1 MIYFDNSATTR
12 PYPEVLEAMD
22 RAATQFFANPSSLH
36 SQGEKARKLLE
47 QSRQVAARIF
57 SCKPGEIVF
66 TSGATES
73 NNLAIKGV
81 ALQYQNRGKHVITTS
96 VEHASVYESCRQLEQ
111 LGFEVTYLPAD
122 REGRVSV
129 EDVKKAI
136 RNDTILVSVMYVN
149 NELGTIQP
157 IEEIGRLLAGH
168 RKILFHVDAV
178 QGFGKLPLEVKKW
191 NIDLFSL
198 SGHKF
203 HGPRGSGLLYV
214 RAGISLFPMLVGGGQ
229 ENGFRSGTENLPAIV
244 GFVKALKM
252 NHEMQTQQYERLKK
266 LHNSFIR
273 RLSSMKDV
281 QINSPVAE
289 GSAPHIINFSVTGLK
304 AEVIIHSLEEKD
316 IYVSTRSAC
325 SSRAD
330 RPSRALLACGLDEMT
345 AKSALRVSFHPDQD
359 EWEIE
364 QFFDVFPQVIQHL
377 KQVMRV

>member
-12 PYPEVLEAMD
+12 PYPEVLEAME
-22 RAATQFFANPSSLH
+22 RAATDFFANPSSLH
-36 SQGEKARKLLE
+36 SQGERARKLLE

-73 NNLAIKGV
+73 NNLAVKGV

-111 LGFEVTYLPAD
+111 LGFEVTYLPVN
-122 REGRVSV
+122 REGRISV
-129 EDVKKAI
+129 DDLRQAI
-136 RNDTILVSVMYVN
+136 RKDTILVSVMYVN

-157 IEEIGRLLAGH
+157 IAEIGELLATYP
-168 RKILFHVDAV
+168 KILFHVDGV
-178 QGFGKLPLEVKKW
+178 QGFGKLPLDVKKW
-191 NIDLFSL
+191 KIDLLSL

-214 RAGISLFPMLVGGGQ
+214 REGVSLFPLLVGGGQ
-229 ENGFRSGTENLPAIV
+229 ENGLRSGTENLPGIV

-252 NHEMQTQQYERLKK
+252 NHERQPEQYEQLKI
-266 LHNSFIR
+266 LNRTFLR
-273 RLSSMKDV
+273 RLSAMKDV
-281 QINSPVAE
+281 QINSPLE
-289 GSAPHIINFSVTGLK
+289 GETAPHIVNFSVPGLK
-304 AEVIIHSLEEKD
+304 AEVIIHSLEQKD

-330 RPSRALLACGLDEMT
+330 RPSRTLLACGLDEMT
-345 AKSALRVSFHPDQD
+345 AKSALRVSFHPDQN
-359 EWEIE
+359 EREIE
-364 QFFDVFPQVIQHL
+364 QFFDVFPQVIQHI